1 LQLLPKTGHP
11 AKPTTAAAAL
21 WGARI
26 AAMLVLPLIQLA
38 AAAADPHHNLTRPSH
53 QWQVLDLL
61 LLWILL
67 LVLSKEQGLPGALR
81 LLDL

>member
-1 LQLLPKTGHP
+1 
-11 AKPTTAAAAL
+11 
-21 WGARI
+21 
-26 AAMLVLPLIQLA
+26 MLVLPLIQLA